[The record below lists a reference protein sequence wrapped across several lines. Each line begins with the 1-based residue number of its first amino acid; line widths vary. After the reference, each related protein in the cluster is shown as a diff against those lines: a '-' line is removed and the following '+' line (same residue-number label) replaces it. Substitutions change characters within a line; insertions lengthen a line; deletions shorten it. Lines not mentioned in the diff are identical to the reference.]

1 VADPRF
7 WDAFHDG
14 TIVSVSGSVPG
25 DLEFIIECD
34 HLYEELS
41 HGQGTFRFKITDCDF
56 FQFKSF
62 KDDVT
67 HDEVDALN
75 RAEAEILSAEFD
87 NGIMSVFIHEGLMVL
102 RYQGQSV
109 AMDSGW
115 VVSLEQLC
123 EASDRSVQS
132 TEPDL

>member
-1 VADPRF
+1 MADPRF
-7 WDAFHDG
+7 WNAFHDG
-14 TIVSVSGSVPG
+14 IIVSVSGSVPG
-25 DLEFIIECD
+25 DLEFTIECEY
-34 HLYEELS
+34 LYEELS

-67 HDEVDALN
+67 HDEIDALN
-75 RAEAEILSAEFD
+75 RAGILSAEFD

-102 RYQGQSV
+102 RYQGESV
-109 AMDSGW
+109 TMDSGW
-115 VVSLEQLC
+115 IVSLEQLC
-123 EASDRSVQS
+123 EAGDRSVQS